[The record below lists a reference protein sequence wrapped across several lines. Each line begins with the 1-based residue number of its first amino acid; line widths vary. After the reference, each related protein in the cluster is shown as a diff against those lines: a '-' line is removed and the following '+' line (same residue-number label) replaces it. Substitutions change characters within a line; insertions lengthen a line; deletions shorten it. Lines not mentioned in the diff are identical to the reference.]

1 MTTPINSG
9 NATPQ
14 QRTRALRGPRQPF
27 EGTGSRIDSAHDTS
41 QSPSGE
47 LTGWTIRERI
57 VLALLSLCW
66 VAIALRLLQIQVW
79 QQPHFTQQALRQQTT
94 EEIVP
99 ARPGDIFDRHGRL
112 LATTIKRHS
121 LYLNPATVDDI
132 PLVAMQLAGALQLDA
147 DELERRLEQSG
158 ASRFLWVKRRL
169 TEEEAAAVRELDLD
183 GVDWGF
189 QPEFQRLY
197 PQGRLAAH
205 VIGLRDID
213 GKGQGGIEEWFDS
226 TLRGADGRRTLVR
239 DAHGYVIEVQRE
251 SVVPQMGESIAL
263 TIDSAIQLYVEQALD
278 GLVEEFH
285 PTHACAIV
293 LDPHSGDV
301 LAMSS
306 RPTFDP
312 NNLTDVPEG
321 GWTNSAVTAAFEP
334 GSTLKPFIVAWALDQ
349 DVLEREQVI
358 DCEWGAYRMGRRVL
372 HDHHSYGELSVEDIL
387 VKSSNIGMAKIGEL
401 LGNENLH
408 AAATAFGFGRRTG
421 IEIPGELPGVLRPLD
436 DWTSYSTGSI
446 PMGQELTA
454 TPLQIITAHAALAN
468 GGEFITPHL
477 LLTAESRD
485 SRARQVVTYPL
496 VEDETAQW
504 LVEGPM
510 TAVVDRG
517 TGRLAQIEGY
527 DVFGKTGTAQKADP
541 ENGGYSHSLH
551 VSSFL
556 CGAPS
561 EDPEVLVLV
570 TVDEPEGSQY
580 GGTVAA
586 PTAAKILEQTLEY
599 LGVPRAE

>member
-1 MTTPINSG
+1 MSTSLG
-9 NATPQ
+9 NPQ
-14 QRTRALRGPRQPF
+14 RERGHRGF
-27 EGTGSRIDSAHDTS
+27 RGAGHGTGSRIDPAHGLNDPPVEEVAS
-41 QSPSGE
+41 
-47 LTGWTIRERI
+47 WTLRERV
-57 VLALLSLCW
+57 VLTLLSLCW
-66 VAIALRLLQIQVW
+66 LAITLRLLQIQVW

-112 LATTIKRHS
+112 LATTVKRHS
-121 LYLNPATVDDI
+121 LYLNPATVDDV

-147 DELERRLEQSG
+147 DDLERRLQQSSG
-158 ASRFLWVKRRL
+158 SRFLWVKRRL
-169 TEEEAAAVRELDLD
+169 TDDEVTAVRALALGDIE
-183 GVDWGF
+183 WGF

-197 PQGRLAAH
+197 PQGHLAAH

-213 GKGQGGIEEWFDS
+213 GNGQGGVEQWFDA
-226 TLRGADGRRTLVR
+226 TLRGVDGRRTLVR
-239 DAHGYVIEVQRE
+239 DAHGYILEVQRE
-251 SVVPQMGESIAL
+251 AVVPKMGESIAL

-278 GLVEEFH
+278 GLVEEHH

-293 LDPHSGDV
+293 LDPHTGEV
-301 LAMSS
+301 LAMAS

-312 NNLTDVPEG
+312 NRLTEVPEG

-334 GSTLKPFIVAWALDQ
+334 GSTFKPFIVAWALDQ
-349 DVLEREQVI
+349 GLLDRDEVI
-358 DCEWGAYRMGRRVL
+358 NCEWGAYRMGRRVL
-372 HDHHSYGELSVEDIL
+372 HDHHSYGDLSVEDIL

-401 LGNENLH
+401 LGNEQLH

-454 TPLQIITAHAALAN
+454 TPLQIITAYAALAS

-477 LLTAESRD
+477 LLQSESR
-485 SRARQVVTYPL
+485 SAQARQVVVYPL
-496 VEDETAQW
+496 IEEDTAHW
-504 LVEGPM
+504 LVEGPL
-510 TAVVDRG
+510 TAVIDRG

-527 DVFGKTGTAQKADP
+527 DVFGKTGTAQKVDP
-541 ENGGYSHSLH
+541 ESGGYSHSLH
-551 VSSFL
+551 VSSFI

-561 EDPEVLVLV
+561 HDPEVLVLV

-599 LGVPRAE
+599 LGVPRGE